1 MPKRTSWNSAWLIIF
16 NMRYAISFILI
27 LLLVACK
34 KAPERACWKATG
46 AIENLMAPLSSFQ
59 YLYIHPHIEV
69 ALLQDS
75 LNYVEWQAGS
85 NLLSFLTAE
94 IESDTLQL
102 HNKNGCRFLRYQK
115 GKVKAVVH
123 FTSLKELHLA
133 NSEAV
138 RTVNTWL
145 ADDLLIYL
153 KEGVGIVDL
162 NINAQKVSIRNNYG
176 WQKLQLAGNASSLFV
191 DLDGSS
197 WLQASSL
204 LLADSISFRS
214 TSPLSSWI
222 CAGQLKLKAQLYG
235 TGDLFYTGTPSVL
248 FKTEYSTGKVLAK

>member
-1 MPKRTSWNSAWLIIF
+1 ML
-16 NMRYAISFILI
+16 M

-46 AIENLMAPLSSFQ
+46 AIENLIVPLSSFH
-59 YLYIHPHIEV
+59 YLSIHPHIEV

-85 NLLSFLTAE
+85 NLLSFLSAE
-94 IESDTLQL
+94 VKSDTLLL
-102 HNKNGCRFLRYQK
+102 HNKNGCRFLRYQN

-138 RTVNTWL
+138 RTVKTWL

-153 KEGVGIVDL
+153 KEGVGSVNL
-162 NINAQKVSIRNNYG
+162 ALNAQKAIVRNNYG
-176 WQKLQLAGNASSLFV
+176 WQTLRLSGNVAGLFV
-191 DLDGSS
+191 DLDGSAS
-197 WLQASSL
+197 LQAPSL
-204 LLADSISFRS
+204 MVQDSISFRS
-214 TSPLSSWI
+214 TSPLSSWVRSGSI
-222 CAGQLKLKAQLYG
+222 KLKAQLYG
-235 TGDLFYTGTPSVL
+235 AGDLYYTGTPLVL
-248 FKTEYSTGKVLAK
+248 LKTEYSTGKVRPKQ

>member
-1 MPKRTSWNSAWLIIF
+1 
-16 NMRYAISFILI
+16 MRYSFALI
-27 LLLVACK
+27 LLLCLVACK

-46 AIENLMAPLSSFQ
+46 AIENLISPLSSFQ

-85 NLLSFLTAE
+85 NLLSFLSAE
-94 IESDTLQL
+94 VKADTLQL

-123 FTSLKELHLA
+123 FTTLKELHLA

-138 RTVNTWL
+138 RTVKTWL
-145 ADDLLIYL
+145 ADDLLVYL
-153 KEGVGIVDL
+153 KEGVGPVSL
-162 NINAQKVSIRNNYG
+162 VLNAQKVSIRNNYG
-176 WQKLQLAGNASSLFV
+176 WQTLRLSGNVAALFV
-191 DLDGSS
+191 DFDGAAS
-197 WLQASSL
+197 LQAPSL
-204 LLADSISFRS
+204 MVQDSISFRS

-222 CAGQLKLKAQLYG
+222 RAGQLKLKAQLYG
-235 TGDLFYTGTPSVL
+235 AGDLFYTGTPSVL
-248 FKTEYSTGKVLAK
+248 LKTEYSTGKVLAKQ

>member
-1 MPKRTSWNSAWLIIF
+1 ML
-16 NMRYAISFILI
+16 M

-46 AIENLMAPLSSFQ
+46 AIENVIVPLSSFQ
-59 YLYIHPHIEV
+59 YLSIHPHIEV

-85 NLLSFLTAE
+85 NLVSFLSAE
-94 IESDTLQL
+94 VKSDTLLL
-102 HNKNGCRFLRYQK
+102 HNKNGCRFLRYQN

-138 RTVNTWL
+138 RTVKTWL

-153 KEGVGIVDL
+153 KEGVGSVNL
-162 NINAQKVSIRNNYG
+162 ALNAQKAIIRNNYG
-176 WQKLQLAGNASSLFV
+176 WQTLRLSGNVAALFV
-191 DLDGSS
+191 DLDGSAS
-197 WLQASSL
+197 LQAPSL
-204 LLADSISFRS
+204 MIQDSISFRS
-214 TSPLSSWI
+214 TSPLSSWVRSGPI
-222 CAGQLKLKAQLYG
+222 KLKAQLYG
-235 TGDLFYTGTPSVL
+235 AGDLYYTGTPLVL
-248 FKTEYSTGKVLAK
+248 LKTEYSTGKVRPKQ

>member
-1 MPKRTSWNSAWLIIF
+1 ML
-16 NMRYAISFILI
+16 M

-46 AIENLMAPLSSFQ
+46 AIENLIVPLSSFQ
-59 YLYIHPHIEV
+59 YLSIHPHIEV

-85 NLLSFLTAE
+85 NLVSFLSAE
-94 IESDTLQL
+94 VKSDTLLL
-102 HNKNGCRFLRYQK
+102 HNKNGCRFLRYQN

-153 KEGVGIVDL
+153 KEGVGSVNL
-162 NINAQKVSIRNNYG
+162 ALNAQKAIIRNNYG
-176 WQKLQLAGNASSLFV
+176 WQTLSLSGNLAALFV
-191 DLDGSS
+191 DLDGSAS
-197 WLQASSL
+197 LQAPSL
-204 LLADSISFRS
+204 MVQDSILFRS
-214 TSPLSSWI
+214 TSPLSSWVRS
-222 CAGQLKLKAQLYG
+222 GQLKLKAQLYG
-235 TGDLFYTGTPSVL
+235 AGDLYYTGIPLVL
-248 FKTEYSTGKVLAK
+248 LKTEYSTGKVRPKQ